1 MTFWGRLTGSP
12 GSPFSPRSPCLPCF
26 PCQIKFFVIWTNGRY
41 VAKWLVFFTIKKK
54 RKQIKEFKNWRGKWW
69 AENWPELR
77 LSRGFRPPLSRPLVP
92 INKQTRMRK
101 SWHTFDLCLIQRNA
115 HYSSTHHFPV
125 SSGDSGRSWHSI
137 NSLQIR
143 RVSTMRYS
151 SHIEY
156 LNFVCKNL
164 FKVYVKFGLCNSL
177 VSHRFRTAL
186 VLPALQTPP
195 KTRGHN

>member
-1 MTFWGRLTGSP
+1 MTFCGRLTGSP

-26 PCQIKFFVIWTNGRY
+26 PCQIKFFVIWTNGIY
-41 VAKWLVFFTIKKK
+41 VAKWLVFFTIKK
-54 RKQIKEFKNWRGKWW
+54 RKKKIKESNDEPKTDRNSVFPGD
-69 AENWPELR
+69 
-77 LSRGFRPPLSRPLVP
+77 SVRPWVALWSLW
-92 INKQTRMRK
+92 IKQTRMHK
-101 SWHTFDLCLIQRNA
+101 SYHTFDLCLIQRNA

-156 LNFVCKNL
+156 SNFVCKNL
-164 FKVYVKFGLCNSL
+164 FKVYVKFGICNSL
-177 VSHRFRTAL
+177 VSHRFRTAP
-186 VLPALQTPP
+186 VLPALRTPP